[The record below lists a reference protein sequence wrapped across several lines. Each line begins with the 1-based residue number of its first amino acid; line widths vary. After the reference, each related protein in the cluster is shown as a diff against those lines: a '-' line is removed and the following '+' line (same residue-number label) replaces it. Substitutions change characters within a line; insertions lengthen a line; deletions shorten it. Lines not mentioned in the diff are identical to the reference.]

1 MKFSD
6 VKEKHIYN
14 VVFDPVE
21 QNEFNGKHLALVLK
35 KNNDKKTV
43 IVMPLTTSNNGD
55 MINKKDIGILSCLP
69 LSLQKRG
76 NSFAVFNQIRTINVN
91 RMMALKDDS
100 GRIESKIE
108 EELFLEL
115 LGMGIKDMTFCLSA
129 DEKIEF
135 FYNLS
140 KEAAVKKITS
150 LLYELLKL
158 RKNKEQNQD
167 KIIELENQIKKS
179 ILFKDYEFKEKDI
192 FLQSVLKEFLD

>member
-108 EELFLEL
+108 EKLFLEL

-140 KEAAVKKITS
+140 KEASVKKITS

-179 ILFKDYEFKEKDI
+179 ILF
-192 FLQSVLKEFLD
+192 

>member
-140 KEAAVKKITS
+140 KEASVKKITS

-167 KIIELENQIKKS
+167 KIIELENKIKKS

>member
-55 MINKKDIGILSCLP
+55 MINKKDIGILSCLS

-108 EELFLEL
+108 EKLFLEL

-140 KEAAVKKITS
+140 KEASVKKITS

>member
-140 KEAAVKKITS
+140 KEASVKKITS

>member
-115 LGMGIKDMTFCLSA
+115 LGMGIKDMIFCLSA

-140 KEAAVKKITS
+140 KEASVKKITS